1 MHCNATHTRH
11 NSHTARAATAG
22 SALTATPEGTQPH
35 TELGTDREDEHFRH
49 SNLHSVQLDV
59 THVPGLRPLCRCIT
73 TPQYHS
79 SGFGSQGGGSGRVPQ
94 HTRSG
99 GGGTVATFG
108 AEHGFVGRGR
118 GVVGLR
124 RRWGRRGLVPDQRLA
139 ATTVKKNRKPF
150 LLRCALLLLHCIKVQ
165 LAVMATRDRDAKKPH
180 RTSNLALEEELLD
193 GKQPNPEAN
202 KHPVPLLPIEAKK
215 WR

>member
-49 SNLHSVQLDV
+49 SNLHSVQPDV

-79 SGFGSQGGGSGRVPQ
+79 SGFGSQGGGRAGSPNTPGQ
-94 HTRSG
+94 G
-99 GGGTVATFG
+99 GGVRWPPLGRSTGSLGG
-108 AEHGFVGRGR
+108 AEGLLDSAGGGDDVASSQTNAWRQRPSKKIGSHSYC
-118 GVVGLR
+118 VVLFCFFTASR
-124 RRWGRRGLVPDQRLA
+124 
-139 ATTVKKNRKPF
+139 F
-150 LLRCALLLLHCIKVQ
+150 SLLLWQ
-165 LAVMATRDRDAKKPH
+165 RATEMQK
-180 RTSNLALEEELLD
+180 NLI
-193 GKQPNPEAN
+193 GRQIW
-202 KHPVPLLPIEAKK
+202 H
-215 WR
+215 